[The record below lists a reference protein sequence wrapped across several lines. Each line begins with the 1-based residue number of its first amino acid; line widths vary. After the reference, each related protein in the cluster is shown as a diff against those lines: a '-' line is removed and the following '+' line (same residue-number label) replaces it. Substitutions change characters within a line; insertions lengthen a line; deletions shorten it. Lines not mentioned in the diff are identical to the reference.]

1 MRFSPGLRFKFNVI
15 VLPVLALLVGLTI
28 AADYRHEVAAVMA
41 AHTMHEGPVGA
52 VSSMRPID
60 PATTPEAA
68 GRASLVMHGWFA
80 AVMLVAVMA
89 AINATL
95 SVLVLRPLG
104 RIRVACAQMERG
116 HWSTLELPAPSDEI
130 GVVAA
135 AFRQLGLVLGTSVGQ
150 TVQAER
156 LATLAMLAR
165 TTASAIEPEVARI
178 GTSIARLQ
186 ASSSPDARQEAAHI
200 GRAAAA
206 VLSAVHGLDH
216 AFEAQ
221 FRRMRTH
228 K

>member
-1 MRFSPGLRFKFNVI
+1 MRYRLGLRLKFNALI
-15 VLPVLALLVGLTI
+15 LPVLAVLFGLVV
-28 AADYRHEVAAVMA
+28 AADYRHEVATVLA
-41 AHTMHEGPVGA
+41 AHAMHEGPAGSVG
-52 VSSMRPID
+52 VTRPID
-60 PATTPEAA
+60 PATTPDAA
-68 GRASLVMHGWFA
+68 GRATLVMHAWFA
-80 AVMLVAVMA
+80 VVMLGAVLA
-89 AINATL
+89 AINTTL

-116 HWSTLELPAPSDEI
+116 HWSALERPAPSDDI

-135 AFRQLGLVLGTSVGQ
+135 AFRQLGLVLGMSVGQ

-178 GTSIARLQ
+178 GTSIAGLQ